1 MLPPD
6 NFWRSARWVIK
17 SNNQLVWNRSEKGRA
32 SKRARDARYDKT
44 EKGRARDA
52 RYDKTEKG
60 RARDARYDK
69 TEKGRASKRTRDARY
84 NKTEKG
90 RACFARYN
98 KTEKGRARNAR
109 CKDRGRWYKDP
120 LKQIR
125 KEMRRP
131 LERLQGAP
139 NGI

>member
-1 MLPPD
+1 MAITSKLPPPD

-32 SKRARDARYDKT
+32 LKRVCDARYNKT
-44 EKGRARDA
+44 EKGRAS
-52 RYDKTEKG
+52 K

-98 KTEKGRARNAR
+98 KTEKGRTRFTR
-109 CKDRGRWYKDP
+109 YMDRGRWYKDP

>member
-1 MLPPD
+1 MPPPD

-60 RARDARYDK
+60 RA
-69 TEKGRASKRTRDARY
+69 
-84 NKTEKG
+84 
-90 RACFARYN
+90 CFARYN
-98 KTEKGRARNAR
+98 KTEKGRTRFTR
-109 CKDRGRWYKDP
+109 YMDRGRWYKDP